1 VRLYNDEIHSADII
15 ISACDGRGTIFDLLG
30 GQFTDKQIRRMY
42 DGHLPIHSMVQ
53 ISLGV
58 NRDLSDSPHWVT
70 CLLPEPVL
78 VAGEP
83 RTEIGIKNYCF
94 DPSLAPDGRPVVEL
108 IIRTNYAFWQKSKPA
123 PL

>member
-1 VRLYNDEIHSADII
+1 MLS
-15 ISACDGRGTIFDLLG
+15 
-30 GQFTDKQIRRMY
+30 GQFTDKRIRRMY

-70 CLLPEPVL
+70 YLLPEPVL

-83 RTEIGIKNYCF
+83 RAEIGIKHYCF
-94 DPSLAPDGRPVVEL
+94 DSSLAPSEKRWW
-108 IIRTNYAFWQKSKPA
+108 N
-123 PL
+123 